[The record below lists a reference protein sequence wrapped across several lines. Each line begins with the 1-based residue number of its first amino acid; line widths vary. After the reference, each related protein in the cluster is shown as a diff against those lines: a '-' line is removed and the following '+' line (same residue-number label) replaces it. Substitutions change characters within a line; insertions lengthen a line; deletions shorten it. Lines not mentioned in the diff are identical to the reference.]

1 MVAADSAHSIDHER
15 DEDEIDLLE
24 YWKILRDRKWLIAAI
39 TGGVMALALVLTL
52 LTTPIFRASSTL
64 QIDRETIK
72 VVDVGGLTPAES
84 PYDEDFY
91 QTQYELLQ
99 SRALALRVIQD
110 LKLVDNPA
118 FKDD

>member
-52 LTTPIFRASSTL
+52 LTTPIFQSPGSPRSTA
-64 QIDRETIK
+64 
-72 VVDVGGLTPAES
+72 P
-84 PYDEDFY
+84 
-91 QTQYELLQ
+91 
-99 SRALALRVIQD
+99 
-110 LKLVDNPA
+110 
-118 FKDD
+118 